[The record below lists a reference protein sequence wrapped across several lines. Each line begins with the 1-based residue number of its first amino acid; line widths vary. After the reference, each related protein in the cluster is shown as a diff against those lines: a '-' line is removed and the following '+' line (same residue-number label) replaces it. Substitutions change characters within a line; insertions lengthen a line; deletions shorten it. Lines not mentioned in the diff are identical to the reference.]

1 MTMKKALLAPFAGAL
16 IMMGV
21 ATVAH
26 AQDVACADSI
36 GYYLK
41 QHGVD
46 MSKMSGV
53 TVNAQR
59 WDHAGGD
66 ENGPIYGYTFQGTPS
81 QCSSGAIQMG
91 LTTGCEISHAATT
104 PGCTIKG
111 IPSVWW

>member
-1 MTMKKALLAPFAGAL
+1 MRKALLAPFAGAL
-16 IMMGV
+16 MIV
-21 ATVAH
+21 SAATVGH
-26 AQDVACADSI
+26 AQDVPCTDTISF
-36 GYYLK
+36 YLK

-46 MSKMSGV
+46 FSKMSGV

-59 WDHAGGD
+59 WAHAGGTD
-66 ENGPIYGYTFQGTPS
+66 NGPIYGYTFQGTPS

-104 PGCTIKG
+104 PGCTIQG